1 MLTSRSDFA
10 GLPFGAW
17 SFCLAIGALRRLH
30 AGFLMCRPGSGGF
43 LLRDV
48 QRVAIVEE
56 HAVEPFCGPGADT
69 NLVDDAGEHIVA
81 IVAAPFNG
89 RIEQSV
95 TTLLGIRERHH
106 IIALILAR
114 REHGDVIEVRLHRA
128 GLLHESRLYGEASCC
143 TRFSGMEASWRPV
156 CCMRAG
162 CTVRSHWIR
171 SSGCVL
177 SLRALSRIEVG
188 PPLVAHS

>member
-10 GLPFGAW
+10 GLPLSAW
-17 SFCLAIGALRRLH
+17 SFFLAIGALRRSH
-30 AGFLMCRPGSGGF
+30 AGFFICLQGIGGFGGF

-48 QRVAIVEE
+48 DHVAIVEE
-56 HAVEPFCGPGADT
+56 HAVEPFSGPGVDR

-95 TTLLGIRERHH
+95 TTLLGIRERHQLL
-106 IIALILAR
+106 ALVLAR

-162 CTVRSHWIR
+162 CAV
-171 SSGCVL
+171 
-177 SLRALSRIEVG
+177 
-188 PPLVAHS
+188 